1 MTNLQYLYDRVKI
14 GIDAHPSDN
23 ELEQLISLAKE
34 INPKLEWAVKGCQSC
49 VKSLILFVFE
59 TKKVDNA
66 NKKGAK

>member
-1 MTNLQYLYDRVKI
+1 MYLYERVKL

-23 ELEQLISLAKE
+23 EVNQLISLAKE
-34 INPKLEWAVKGCQSC
+34 INPQLDWAVKGCQSC

-66 NKKGAK
+66 NKKRPL